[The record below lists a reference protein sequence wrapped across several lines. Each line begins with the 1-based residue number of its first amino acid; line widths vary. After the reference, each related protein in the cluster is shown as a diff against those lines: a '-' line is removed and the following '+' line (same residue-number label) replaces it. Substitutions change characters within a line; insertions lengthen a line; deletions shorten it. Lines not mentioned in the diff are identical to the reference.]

1 MILSDLLRLVQ
12 SDLTQGGIESAA
24 RDARLLVAA
33 ACDIKPDRLTLE
45 ANSDVTE
52 AMIEMAQHYTKAR
65 LSHEPVSR
73 ILGRRLFW
81 GRWFDITPDVLDPRG
96 DTETLI
102 ALALEKPFETALDL
116 GSGSGCIAITIATET
131 SADVVATD
139 ISQAALNVAQH
150 NASIH
155 EAQITFQHSDWFD
168 RVEGRFDLIV
178 SNPPYISE
186 TEMSDLDPDVALFDP
201 HIALTPGGDGLL
213 PYREIAGQAQKY
225 LTDRGRIL
233 VEIGHMQARDVMGFF
248 EDAGFAQVT
257 CHRDLNG
264 KDRVIEALL
273 TV

>member
-1 MILSDLLRLVQ
+1 MILRDLLRLVQ
-12 SDLTQGGIESAA
+12 SELTQGGIESAA

-33 ACDIKPDRLTLE
+33 ACEIKPDRLTLE

-52 AMIEMAQHYTKAR
+52 TMVEMAQHYTKAR
-65 LSHEPVSR
+65 LSREPVSR

-81 GRWFDITPDVLDPRG
+81 GRWFEITPDVLDPRG

-102 ALALEKPFETALDL
+102 ALALDVSFGSVLDL
-116 GSGSGCIAITIATET
+116 GTGSGCIAITLAAET

-139 ISQAALNVAQH
+139 ISQAALKVAQQ
-150 NASIH
+150 NASLH
-155 EAQITFQHSDWFD
+155 KAPVNFVHSDWFVD
-168 RVEGRFDLIV
+168 VAGRFDLIV

-186 TEMSDLDPDVALFDP
+186 AEMSDLDPDVALFDP

-213 PYREIAGQAQKY
+213 PYREIAAQAPKY

-233 VEIGHMQARDVMGFF
+233 VEIGHKQARDVMGFF